1 MKVNLAVS
9 AHNSADWE
17 RVQAKAFD
25 KPSKVHDADYVDL
38 GIALGELAEPLG
50 FDGIWAPEHFGTP
63 YAMSPN
69 ALQVLAY
76 FAARTERVSLGTM
89 VLVLPWWNP
98 VRLAHQIAYLDII
111 SKGRYDTIGLGRG
124 VAKTEFEA
132 LGVPREESRIRFEEC
147 LDIIGLALTQEQ
159 FEYDGQIFKIPPSQ
173 LRPQPRST
181 DLMSR
186 LYGASST
193 NTSLEIMA
201 RRGLKPLFVGNK
213 PMEEAAKDVKLVNQ
227 FRQEEGLPPCQSKNI
242 LFMYCTANSAESE
255 VTKGYISTANRDVM
269 MHYGFAD
276 PTAFAGV
283 KGYEAYAAGQAAATA
298 LATNGG
304 GAANVGTDSTYDLS
318 NLLIGTPDTIIERI
332 KEGQRL
338 CSYSEITVIPHF
350 GEMSREDAERSLRL
364 FAQEVLP
371 VVQKMDTPLHAPS
384 LPDPRPETVSA

>member
-1 MKVNLAVS
+1 M
-9 AHNSADWE
+9 
-17 RVQAKAFD
+17 
-25 KPSKVHDADYVDL
+25 
-38 GIALGELAEPLG
+38 
-50 FDGIWAPEHFGTP
+50 
-63 YAMSPN
+63 
-69 ALQVLAY
+69 
-76 FAARTERVSLGTM
+76 
-89 VLVLPWWNP
+89 
-98 VRLAHQIAYLDII
+98 
-111 SKGRYDTIGLGRG
+111 
-124 VAKTEFEA
+124 
-132 LGVPREESRIRFEEC
+132 PREEARDRFEEC
-147 LDIIGLALTQEQ
+147 LDIVELALTQEE
-159 FEYDGQIFKIPPSQ
+159 FEYHGKIFDIPPSQ
-173 LRPQPRST
+173 LRPRPRST
-181 DLMSR
+181 DLTKR
-186 LYGASST
+186 FYGASST
-193 NTSLEIMA
+193 NTSLELMA

-242 LFMYCTANSAESE
+242 LFMYCTPNTAMSD
-255 VTKGYISTANRDVM
+255 VTKEYIATANRDVM
-269 MHYGFAD
+269 LHYGFGD

-371 VVQKMDTPLHAPS
+371 EVQKMDTPLHAPS
-384 LPDPRPETVSA
+384 LPDPQPETISA

>member
-9 AHNSADWE
+9 AQNSVDWE

-25 KPSKVHDADYVDL
+25 RPSRDHDADMIDL
-38 GIALGELAEPLG
+38 AIALGDLAEPLG
-50 FDGIWAPEHFGTP
+50 YDGIWAPEHFGSP
-63 YAMSPN
+63 YSMSPN

-76 FAARTERVSLGTM
+76 FAARTERISLGTM

-98 VRLAHQIAYLDII
+98 VRLAHQIAYLDIV

-132 LGVPREESRIRFEEC
+132 LGVPREESRVRFEEC
-147 LDIIGLALTQEQ
+147 LDIIELALTQEV
-159 FEYDGQIFKIPPSQ
+159 FEYDGEIFKIPPSQ
-173 LRPQPRST
+173 LRPRPRST
-181 DLMSR
+181 DLVKR
-186 LYGASST
+186 FYGASST
-193 NTSLEIMA
+193 NTSLELMA

-213 PMEEAAKDVKLVNQ
+213 PMEEAAKDVKLVNEY
-227 FRQEEGLPPCQSKNI
+227 RQEEGLPPCQSKNI
-242 LFMYCTANSAESE
+242 LFMYCTANAAESE
-255 VTKGYISTANRDVM
+255 VTKEYIATANRDVM
-269 MHYGFAD
+269 LHYGFGD
-276 PTAFAGV
+276 PTSFTGV

-318 NLLIGTPDTIIERI
+318 NLLIGTPDRIFERI
-332 KEGQRL
+332 QEGQKL

-350 GEMSREDAERSLRL
+350 GEMPREDAEKSLRL

-371 VVQKMDTPLHAPS
+371 EVQKMATPLHAPS
-384 LPDPRPETVSA
+384 LPDPKPAAVSA

>member
-384 LPDPRPETVSA
+384 LPDPLPETVSA